1 MDHNFHISQSSQSSP
16 VTSFPTNLTP
26 RSKSSLK
33 FEIVTNLGNDGNNSL
48 RDLLNDNVSLSSNMN
63 TIQLTG
69 RIKVSNLKNINLSNM
84 IIEGSSLEFN
94 SCTNIYLNNVI
105 IRHTGQLIKK
115 KPKNSNGL
123 DCLNFESCKSVV
135 VKNCSFWSSCDEC
148 ISVVKSE
155 DVLITSCLIIF
166 PLGNERLHP
175 YGKEHAECSNNSAS
189 SVTYHRCVFAY
200 FRMRG
205 PMFECNDVDDD
216 QEVKMEV
223 NNSVIYC
230 YKQAGV
236 KYHDSGPNNK
246 SDYKFQILN
255 NLFVE
260 PVSTKGEPIVKDKKK
275 GKKKAKV
282 FIKGNILYRI
292 YNNEIQ
298 ELPDSGDSQ
307 FLSESKPIDNV
318 KKFFIDV
325 VNEAGTD
332 DPLDTRAKRLIS
344 SGSHKKTIFRTWKEV
359 IDFLEKI
366 D

>member
-1 MDHNFHISQSSQSSP
+1 MNHNFNISTSSNDRSSNEKQSQE
-16 VTSFPTNLTP
+16 
-26 RSKSSLK
+26 RRSSLR

-48 RDLLNDNVSLSSNMN
+48 RDLLGNNVSLSSNMN

-69 RIKVSNLKNINLSNM
+69 RIKVSDLKNVTLSNM

-94 SCTNIYLNNVI
+94 NCSNIYLNNLI

-123 DCLNFESCKSVV
+123 DCLNFESCKSVI

-148 ISVVKSE
+148 ISVVKSSN
-155 DVLITSCLIIF
+155 VLISNCLIIF
-166 PLGNERLHP
+166 PLGNEKLHP

-205 PMFECNDVDDD
+205 PMFECNDTNNE
-216 QEVKMEV
+216 EVKMEV

-236 KYHDSGPNNK
+236 KYHDSSDDNK
-246 SDYKFQILN
+246 SDFKFQILH

-282 FIKGNILYRI
+282 YIKGNLLYRI
-292 YNNEIQ
+292 YNNEIH
-298 ELPDSGDSQ
+298 ELPDSGSSQ
-307 FLSESKPIDNV
+307 FQSDSEPINNV
-318 KKFFIDV
+318 KKFFDQV
-325 VNEAGTD
+325 VSNAGTD
-332 DPLDTRAKRLIS
+332 DLLDLRAKKAIL
-344 SGSHKKTIFRTWKEV
+344 SGSHKKTIFRTWNEV

-366 D
+366 